1 MRVPDRLRALH
12 NSEAGQHIRPATT
25 WTGTKADAIGAG
37 AAAVRC
43 ALSSRQAQYDNVAAF
58 TPCSAQYTARVRP
71 LLRHRR
77 TCSAHDSTLA
87 HRHRSH
93 PRQERPQRD
102 GLRRGQQD
110 GDGRRLRSIAVR
122 EVISAI
128 SSAAS
133 SLTGGLRSVMERLGL
148 KTAADGATKRRRR
161 ARSDHRRDRRPR
173 AAGHTDRV

>member
-110 GDGRRLRSIAVR
+110 GDGRRLRSIAFVSSWCGMR
-122 EVISAI
+122 SLNEV
-128 SSAAS
+128 SSALTTLRRWS
-133 SLTGGLRSVMERLGL
+133 SRFERFLWRSTLF
-148 KTAADGATKRRRR
+148 
-161 ARSDHRRDRRPR
+161 
-173 AAGHTDRV
+173 TD